1 MIVQVEQDFD
11 IASQEY
17 EHYNDLLKAELPEFL
32 KMASRFI
39 DPLFHS
45 FYYMQ

>member
-1 MIVQVEQDFD
+1 VEQDFD

-17 EHYNDLLKAELPEFL
+17 EYYNDLLKTEMPEFL